1 MKRFGLLIGLAVAL
15 GCGGATAT
23 LLNLIPA
30 IRSLTQ
36 GSASAGGGP
45 FVLGVNGDNFL
56 PGAVVRFNGFDRET
70 TQLDPGELS
79 ATILAEDIANQGQ
92 YPITVRNPDGTES
105 PPITFNVI
113 P

>member
-1 MKRFGLLIGLAVAL
+1 
-15 GCGGATAT
+15 

-30 IRSLTQ
+30 IRSLSQT
-36 GSASAGGGP
+36 SANAGGGP
-45 FVLGVNGDNFL
+45 FLLFLTGDNFA
-56 PGAVVRFNGFDRET
+56 PGATVRFNGFDRET

-79 ATILAEDIANQGQ
+79 VSILAVDIANQGQ

-105 PPITFNVI
+105 PAVTFNVV